1 MKLRGVEAENN
12 FQNKQL
18 PLNDKNYKFDK
29 KFNNNNYN
37 ITVKKFHDAG
47 WKKSYLTSAN
57 VAIIGHKC
65 GVSQYPK
72 LYYQQLEKYQFLT
85 R

>member
-1 MKLRGVEAENN
+1 MKLRGVEAENH

-37 ITVKKFHDAG
+37 ITVKKFHDAF
-47 WKKSYLTSAN
+47 WKNVYLTSAN
-57 VAIIGHKC
+57 VYIIGHGY
-65 GVSQYPK
+65 GVSQYSQ
-72 LYYQQLEKYQFLT
+72 LYYQQLEKY
-85 R
+85 